1 MSLRPSLRPPATS
14 VPGVLLACA
23 LAACASNPAPSPD
36 AIRDP
41 AAGSPGVIRIEGT
54 TGTTEIR
61 TVNDPATGTA
71 TPIRADADKA
81 FGALRGVYD
90 GLGLSVNTLLSDVRT
105 LGLRNARAPRRVGG
119 QPLSRL
125 IECGSDATGM
135 ANADAYAV
143 TLTAMS
149 RVTAVG
155 PASSVVVT
163 QVLASA
169 KPMSTSGNAVRCSS
183 NGRLEQ
189 TINEAVAERV
199 KP

>member
-1 MSLRPSLRPPATS
+1 MSVRITRRYPATLA
-14 VPGVLLACA
+14 PAVLLAWV
-23 LAACASNPAPSPD
+23 LAACASTPAPSPE
-36 AIRDP
+36 AIHDP
-41 AAGSPGVIRIEGT
+41 AAGTPGLIRIEGT

-61 TVNDPATGTA
+61 TVNDPAAGTA

-90 GLGLSVNTLLSDVRT
+90 GLGLAVNTLLSDTRT
-105 LGLRNARAPRRVGG
+105 LGVRNARAPRRVGG

-143 TLTAMS
+143 TLTAVS
-149 RVTAVG
+149 RVTVVG
-155 PASSVVVT
+155 PASSLVVT

-169 KPMSTSGNAVRCSS
+169 KPMSTSGNEVRCSS
-183 NGRLEQ
+183 SGRLEQ
-189 TINEAVAERV
+189 TINDAVAERV